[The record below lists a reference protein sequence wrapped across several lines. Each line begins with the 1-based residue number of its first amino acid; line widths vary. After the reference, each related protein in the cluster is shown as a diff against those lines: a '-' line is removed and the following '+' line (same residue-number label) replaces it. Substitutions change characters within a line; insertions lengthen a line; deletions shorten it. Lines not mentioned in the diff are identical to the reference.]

1 MPIEWEFRGS
11 VLAVTVIGVV
21 RTPEIER
28 TMLGEALL
36 DPRAGS
42 GTRVLW
48 DARRETTPLSPDHL
62 EWSWSIMSSLAQ
74 RGVLSRF
81 ALLLRVQQQDSI
93 ALARSEMPKVVHPL
107 QFEVFSDEEQALAW
121 LHR

>member
-1 MPIEWEFRGS
+1 M
-11 VLAVTVIGVV
+11 VTVIGVV
-21 RTPEIER
+21 HNPEIER
-28 TMLGEALL
+28 TILGEALL

-48 DARRETTPLSPDHL
+48 DARRETTPLSPDDF
-62 EWSWSIMSSLAQ
+62 EWSMNIMSSLAQ
-74 RGVLSRF
+74 RGVVSRF

-93 ALARSEMPKVVHPL
+93 ALAQSEMPELVHPL